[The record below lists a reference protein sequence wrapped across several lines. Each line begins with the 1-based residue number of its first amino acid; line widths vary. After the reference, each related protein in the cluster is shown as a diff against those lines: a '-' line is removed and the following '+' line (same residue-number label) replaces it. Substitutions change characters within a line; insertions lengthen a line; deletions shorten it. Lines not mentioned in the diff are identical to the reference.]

1 MKLKNRITAGLC
13 MALAMVSLLHPF
25 SGEMVYAETAAETRE
40 AEEAE
45 TAAEAREAE
54 EAETAAETCEAAEAE
69 TETET
74 YTHTAEETETAA
86 EETGAAK
93 EAEEVAEETGAAKD
107 AEAAAEETREV
118 EDAEAVTEEA
128 AETETAEAVEAAEE
142 IAISFYAP
150 KNAEGE
156 YEFLEKDES
165 PQLKMPVM
173 RATARTSS
181 EGIDADNPQ
190 VGQVNRYEY
199 TGSDK
204 TWKVPATGYYAIYC
218 YGAQG
223 GTSSAKQAGN
233 NRGDRYITYYAVG
246 YGAER
251 ASVAKLI
258 KNTVLTVHA
267 GGCGGNGHV
276 HIDTSDDDGYA
287 DAGSG
292 GWNDGSK
299 GNKLEDRINDDERYK
314 AYATGGGGGS
324 TYIKLDNT
332 VIISAQGGK
341 GQSVYIHRENG
352 NSKSG
357 NGGNGGGS
365 QQLNN
370 ADTVVWNIEELD
382 ESTSGINS
390 GNGYVTI
397 EVIKINPS
405 VGLACVPE
413 SWTNQDVTITA
424 TITSIGEGLPEQY
437 LSWETDDEGNDIWTD
452 ETSYTVSQN
461 GTYTCKIRDV
471 EGNIEETS
479 IEITNIDRLQ
489 PEGELTADITDWTR
503 EDVTLTITA
512 DDAEATEAY
521 AKSGL
526 AELPYLWGY
535 RDENG
540 NVIWES
546 KEVGESGEAAP
557 SDPAENENA
566 AGQAEASG
574 GQAAASE
581 TEMLTAQTETGQEE
595 AEETQET
602 EESWT
607 DEITHT
613 VSQNGTYLCRV
624 RDKAGNESTY
634 EYTVSNIDRTAPE
647 ADYEHPDKWYEGST
661 TLTWK
666 AVDLQPDGSA
676 GCGLHETPYSYNG
689 TDWTTDTIQE
699 IQAAGTYRIWVRDKL
714 ENVAEC
720 IFWVGYDKRPSGKKG
735 IDILEPELLP
745 ELDADMQPEEILELL
760 TASAASAKGD
770 QGTEKILQR
779 KDESNMRNTDELF
792 APVFM
797 AEEEIPEALP
807 LLEMDG
813 DGNLSDAAMQSLLLG
828 AEDEQGRRIPW
839 KKIVLYSVWMVTVLC
854 GLLWIL
860 FCLLFEHVEVYQKN
874 KQGRYERIGRCAL
887 VRKREYTQVNLSG
900 FMKKQREQD
909 YMLRFSHLYVRFH
922 KREKVLIRTLSG
934 IELRNVA
941 RKIEVL
947 C

>member
-25 SGEMVYAETAAETRE
+25 SGEMVYAETAAEAHE

-45 TAAEAREAE
+45 TAAEAHEAEETETAAEAREVAEAETETETHTHTSDETETATEDVDVHEPEDAETVTEETGAAE
-54 EAETAAETCEAAEAE
+54 EAETAAEE
-69 TETET
+69 TQ
-74 YTHTAEETETAA
+74 
-86 EETGAAK
+86 
-93 EAEEVAEETGAAKD
+93 
-107 AEAAAEETREV
+107 EV
-118 EDAEAVTEEA
+118 EDAETVTEEA
-128 AETETAEAVEAAEE
+128 AETETEEAERIRMSFYMVNEDEEE
-142 IAISFYAP
+142 IL
-150 KNAEGE
+150 
-156 YEFLEKDES
+156 LEETD
-165 PQLKMPVM
+165 
-173 RATARTSS
+173 
-181 EGIDADNPQ
+181 IDAGIMLADAGDGAIATDSGSVE
-190 VGQVNRYEY
+190 VGQINTYSCTKSVQ
-199 TGSDK
+199 
-204 TWKVPATGYYAIYC
+204 TWTVPASGKYRITCRGGHGGSMNNYDYNGGAGSVRAGTMKLKKGEVLYIY
-218 YGAQG
+218 
-223 GTSSAKQAGN
+223 
-233 NRGDRYITYYAVG
+233 V
-246 YGAER
+246 
-251 ASVAKLI
+251 
-258 KNTVLTVHA
+258 
-267 GGCGGNGHV
+267 GGNGESGGRHS
-276 HIDTSDDDGYA
+276 HGSAKGNTGGYNGGADSDYDEGSLGRKGRYWTH
-287 DAGSG
+287 GSG
-292 GWNDGSK
+292 GGASDV
-299 GNKLEDRINDDERYK
+299 RIGGTGLDNQIIV
-314 AYATGGGGGS
+314 AGGGGGANKETGGKAADTGHYNGRRLNGS
-324 TYIKLDNT
+324 GESGGGGYYGGQGHYGGSSYINT
-332 VIISAQGGK
+332 AYFEDITEQNGVSGSGAVIIS
-341 GQSVYIHRENG
+341 VE
-352 NSKSG
+352 
-357 NGGNGGGS
+357 
-365 QQLNN
+365 QLYPDIALK
-370 ADTVVWNIEELD
+370 ADADW
-382 ESTSGINS
+382 TSEDI
-390 GNGYVTI
+390 V
-397 EVIKINPS
+397 
-405 VGLACVPE
+405 
-413 SWTNQDVTITA
+413 ITA
-424 TITSIGEGLPEQY
+424 VVEEVGKGLPEYY

-452 ETSYTVSQN
+452 ETNYTVSQN

-526 AELPYLWGY
+526 AEPPYLWGY

-546 KEVGESGEAAP
+546 KEVGE
-557 SDPAENENA
+557 
-566 AGQAEASG
+566 
-574 GQAAASE
+574 
-581 TEMLTAQTETGQEE
+581 
-595 AEETQET
+595 AEETPET
-602 EESWT
+602 EDNWT
-607 DEITHT
+607 DETTHIA
-613 VSQNGTYLCRV
+613 SQNGTYLCRV

-647 ADYEHPDKWYEGST
+647 VDYEHPDKWYEGGT

-666 AVDLQPDGSA
+666 AADLQPDGSA

-689 TDWTTDTIQE
+689 TDWTTNTIQE

-720 IFWVGYDKRPSGKKG
+720 TFWVGYDKRPSGKKG
-735 IDILEPELLP
+735 IDILEPELFP
-745 ELDADMQPEEILELL
+745 DLDADMQPEEILELL
-760 TASAASAKGD
+760 TASAASVKGD

-779 KDESNMRNTDELF
+779 KDESDMRNTDELF

-807 LLEMDG
+807 LLEINGDG
-813 DGNLSDAAMQSLLLG
+813 DLSDAAMQSLLLG
-828 AEDEQGRRIPW
+828 AEDEQGRQIPW

-887 VRKREYTQVNLSG
+887 IRKREYTQVNLSG

>member
-1 MKLKNRITAGLC
+1 

-45 TAAEAREAE
+45 TAAETCEAE
-54 EAETAAETCEAAEAE
+54 ETETETAAEAREVTEAE

-93 EAEEVAEETGAAKD
+93 EAEAV
-107 AEAAAEETREV
+107 AEETREV

-128 AETETAEAVEAAEE
+128 VETETAVFSFYMVNEDEEE
-142 IAISFYAP
+142 IL
-150 KNAEGE
+150 
-156 YEFLEKDES
+156 LEETD
-165 PQLKMPVM
+165 
-173 RATARTSS
+173 
-181 EGIDADNPQ
+181 IDADAGIMLAEAGDGAIATDSGSVE
-190 VGQVNRYEY
+190 VGQVNTYSC
-199 TGSDK
+199 TKSVQ
-204 TWKVPATGYYAIYC
+204 TWTVPASGKYRITCRGGHGGSMNNYDYNGGAGSVRAGTMKLKKGEVLYIY
-218 YGAQG
+218 
-223 GTSSAKQAGN
+223 
-233 NRGDRYITYYAVG
+233 V
-246 YGAER
+246 
-251 ASVAKLI
+251 
-258 KNTVLTVHA
+258 
-267 GGCGGNGHV
+267 GGNGKSGDRHS
-276 HIDTSDDDGYA
+276 HGSAKGNTGGYNGGADSDYDEGSLGRKGRYWTH
-287 DAGSG
+287 GSG
-292 GWNDGSK
+292 GGASDV
-299 GNKLEDRINDDERYK
+299 RIGGTGLDNQIIV
-314 AYATGGGGGS
+314 AGGGGGANKETGGKAADTGHYNGRRLNGS
-324 TYIKLDNT
+324 GESGGGGYYGGQGHYGGSSYINT
-332 VIISAQGGK
+332 AYFEDITEQNGVSGSGAVIIS
-341 GQSVYIHRENG
+341 VE
-352 NSKSG
+352 
-357 NGGNGGGS
+357 
-365 QQLNN
+365 QLYPDVALK
-370 ADTVVWNIEELD
+370 ADADW
-382 ESTSGINS
+382 TSEDI
-390 GNGYVTI
+390 V
-397 EVIKINPS
+397 
-405 VGLACVPE
+405 
-413 SWTNQDVTITA
+413 ITA
-424 TITSIGEGLPEQY
+424 VVEEVGKGLPEQY
-437 LSWETDDEGNDIWTD
+437 LSWATDDEGNDIWTD
-452 ETSYTVSQN
+452 ETSCIATQN

-471 EGNIEETS
+471 EGNIGETS

-526 AELPYLWGY
+526 AEPPYLWGY

-607 DEITHT
+607 DEITHIA
-613 VSQNGTYLCRV
+613 SQNGTYLCRV

-647 ADYEHPDKWYEGST
+647 IDYKHPDKWYEGGT

-666 AVDLQPDGSA
+666 ATDLQPDGSA

-689 TDWTTDTIQE
+689 TDWTTNTIQE

-720 IFWVGYDKRPSGKKG
+720 TFWVGYDKRPSGKKG
-735 IDILEPELLP
+735 VDILEPELLP

-770 QGTEKILQR
+770 QGTETILQR

-900 FMKKQREQD
+900 FMKKQGEQD

>member
-25 SGEMVYAETAAETRE
+25 SGEMVYAETAAEVRE
-40 AEEAE
+40 AEETETAAEAREVTEAETETETHTHTSDETETATEDVDVHEPEDAETVTEETGAAEEAE
-45 TAAEAREAE
+45 TAAE
-54 EAETAAETCEAAEAE
+54 ETQEM
-69 TETET
+69 
-74 YTHTAEETETAA
+74 
-86 EETGAAK
+86 
-93 EAEEVAEETGAAKD
+93 
-107 AEAAAEETREV
+107 
-118 EDAEAVTEEA
+118 EDAEVVTEEA
-128 AETETAEAVEAAEE
+128 AETETAEAVEETETAVLSFYMVNEDEEE
-142 IAISFYAP
+142 IL
-150 KNAEGE
+150 
-156 YEFLEKDES
+156 LEETD
-165 PQLKMPVM
+165 
-173 RATARTSS
+173 
-181 EGIDADNPQ
+181 IDAGIMLADAGDGAIATDSGSVE
-190 VGQVNRYEY
+190 VGQVNTYSC
-199 TGSDK
+199 TKSVQ
-204 TWKVPATGYYAIYC
+204 TWTVPASGKYRITCRGGHGGSMNNYDYNGGAGSVRAGTMKLKKGEVLYIY
-218 YGAQG
+218 
-223 GTSSAKQAGN
+223 
-233 NRGDRYITYYAVG
+233 V
-246 YGAER
+246 
-251 ASVAKLI
+251 
-258 KNTVLTVHA
+258 
-267 GGCGGNGHV
+267 GGNGESGGRHS
-276 HIDTSDDDGYA
+276 HGSAKGNTGGYNGGADSDYDEGSLGRKGRYWTH
-287 DAGSG
+287 GSG
-292 GWNDGSK
+292 GGASDV
-299 GNKLEDRINDDERYK
+299 RIGGTGLDNQIIV
-314 AYATGGGGGS
+314 AGGGGGANKETGGKAADTGHYNGRRLNGS
-324 TYIKLDNT
+324 GESGGGGYYGGQGHYGGSSYINT
-332 VIISAQGGK
+332 AYFEDITEQNGVSGSGAVIIS
-341 GQSVYIHRENG
+341 VE
-352 NSKSG
+352 
-357 NGGNGGGS
+357 
-365 QQLNN
+365 QLYPDIALE
-370 ADTVVWNIEELD
+370 ADADW
-382 ESTSGINS
+382 TSEDI
-390 GNGYVTI
+390 V
-397 EVIKINPS
+397 
-405 VGLACVPE
+405 
-413 SWTNQDVTITA
+413 ITA
-424 TITSIGEGLPEQY
+424 VVEEVGKGLPEYY

-471 EGNIEETS
+471 EGNIGETS
-479 IEITNIDRLQ
+479 IEITNIDRLH

-526 AELPYLWGY
+526 AEPPYLWGY

-546 KEVGESGEAAP
+546 KEVGE
-557 SDPAENENA
+557 
-566 AGQAEASG
+566 
-574 GQAAASE
+574 
-581 TEMLTAQTETGQEE
+581 
-595 AEETQET
+595 AEET
-602 EESWT
+602 EENWT
-607 DEITHT
+607 DETTHIA
-613 VSQNGTYLCRV
+613 SQNGTYLCRV

-647 ADYEHPDKWYEGST
+647 VDYKHPDKWYEGGT

-666 AVDLQPDGSA
+666 AADLQPDGSA

-714 ENVAEC
+714 ENVAEGT
-720 IFWVGYDKRPSGKKG
+720 FWVGYDKRPSGKKG
-735 IDILEPELLP
+735 VDILEPELFP

-770 QGTEKILQR
+770 QGTETILQR
-779 KDESNMRNTDELF
+779 KDESDMRNTDELF

-797 AEEEIPEALP
+797 AEEEIPEALS
-807 LLEMDG
+807 LLEING

-887 VRKREYTQVNLSG
+887 IRKREYTQVNLSG
-900 FMKKQREQD
+900 LMKKQGEQD